1 MTGAKLSFPVRI
13 YYEDTDHGGV
23 VYHANYLKYLERAR
37 TEFLRTLGL
46 ELDAVDEQYGVL
58 FALTEAQVKFRK
70 PARFNDLLVV
80 ESSLTALSG
89 ARMSFVQHIYR
100 LEPRTL
106 LIEAHIHL
114 ASMDRGGKVKRMP
127 EPVSA
132 ALRTHLLPK
141 EQA

>member
-1 MTGAKLSFPVRI
+1 MKLSFPVRI

-46 ELDAVDEQYGVL
+46 ELDAVDKQYGVL

-70 PARFNDLLVV
+70 PALFNDMLVV
-80 ESSLTALSG
+80 ESSLVSLGG

-106 LIEAHIHL
+106 LIEANIHL
-114 ASMDRGGKVKRMP
+114 ACIDRGGKVKRMP
-127 EPVSA
+127 ESVSA